1 MERITKQQQRPISAA
16 TQQRLCP
23 ACVRRPEFLV
33 ADSCILC
40 SGAGVLVLGRLC
52 QGAAIGGRFPP
63 AVVSRAV
70 EFAVDLVAEQSMAAG
85 LDRAAGEP
93 RSWTWSPS
101 CAAEVCSRPRQRAE
115 LLQFRSGPGGS
126 RRPIDVEAIAEEPA
140 PVPDQCVEV
149 SPSVPG
155 FPWGAWLLV
164 A

>member
-1 MERITKQQQRPISAA
+1 MERITKQQQRPISA
-16 TQQRLCP
+16 TRQQRLCP
-23 ACVRRPEFLV
+23 ACVRRPEFLIA
-33 ADSCILC
+33 ADCLLC

-52 QGAAIGGRFPP
+52 QGVAIGGRFPP

-85 LDRAAGEP
+85 LDRAA
-93 RSWTWSPS
+93 
-101 CAAEVCSRPRQRAE
+101 ARAE
-115 LLQFRSGPGGS
+115 IVDHLVAELRRRGLLA
-126 RRPIDVEAIAEEPA
+126 PIARETVAPPRWQPADVDVEAVAEEPA
-140 PVPDQCVEV
+140 PVLDHCVEV